1 MYEKEV
7 TQTEAR
13 IEKMKSD
20 GKDEYDIK
28 KMVGEIHRFIYIEC
42 LKIVLIIVRG
52 IGRIQDD
59 GTGLCETIVGRKWRP
74 QTQDNG

>member
-28 KMVGEIHRFIYIEC
+28 KMVGEIWEIHRFIYREC
-42 LKIVLIIVRG
+42 LKIVFIIVRG

-59 GTGLCETIVGRKWRP
+59 GTELC
-74 QTQDNG
+74 